1 MSVLRLWPVVLL
13 LGSCSLL
20 TEFDPAELSRAA
32 EDCGNGV
39 DDNADGQ
46 LDCADDQCW
55 PTQACLGA
63 APLVRDPRCPRRERL
78 GFDAR
83 LDDRDEVSSV
93 WLLEGSS
100 ANVGTG
106 VALGREAGRQGSMTS
121 RRALPFGAGQRV
133 RVELDAELD
142 GRLARAEVTQLDLG
156 FGVAPATS
164 PLSAVRVDWRTF
176 ADRQVVSLT
185 CSVVGGTAAQSTPLR
200 RDDPGAALRL
210 VVETEGD
217 ELLVRVGTSTTVAC
231 RASGLARTPDAPVY
245 VAVVGR
251 HEHAYAPSVR
261 VTRAAVSTAP
271 RAPECD
277 GIREPLFAPGE
288 CVSSVID
295 GLRLAD
301 DADARPHVV
310 ATPGGWSVVAP
321 AFLVDSAVRV
331 LRVFDTADGH
341 TALSPRP
348 TPPTM
353 SWATRAILARD
364 DGTWQAYAV
373 CEDCGLDLAVSTL
386 SAGGQRELDRR
397 SVSLDG
403 SRPPASFPGAVVEY
417 GGVVLAYWREPTL
430 DGRGQVRVARSE
442 DGAAFR
448 VERTL
453 VVGPSAWSAVDV
465 GHTMAVARV
474 ADGLV
479 LAYSGEDERGVLRVG
494 LALSQDGVVFREH
507 EANPVMVG
515 EDVGLDD
522 GGARP
527 LALALTDGPRPVLR
541 IWYLGEGF
549 GAAVPCVAGR
559 SLEQARRLALAE
571 LRP

>member
-1 MSVLRLWPVVLL
+1 MTIRRVWPAVMLL
-13 LGSCSLL
+13 ASCSLL
-20 TEFDPAELSRAA
+20 ADFDPAELSRAA

-63 APLVRDPRCPRRERL
+63 APLGRDPRCPRRERL

-83 LDDRDEVSSV
+83 LDDREQASSV

-100 ANVGTG
+100 AIVGAG
-106 VALGREAGRQGSMTS
+106 VALGREAQRPGSMTS
-121 RRALPFGAGQRV
+121 RRAIPFGAGQRV

-142 GRLARAEVTQLDLG
+142 GRLARTEVTQLDLG
-156 FGVAPATS
+156 FGVAPATA

-176 ADRQVVSLT
+176 ADRQIVSLT
-185 CSVVGGTAAQSTPLR
+185 CSVVGGTAAQSAPLR
-200 RDDPGAALRL
+200 RDDPSAGLRL

-217 ELLVRVGTSTTVAC
+217 ELLVRVGTSTTVVC
-231 RASGLARTPDAPVY
+231 RAAGLARAPDAPAY

-288 CVSSVID
+288 CSSPVLD

-301 DADARPHVV
+301 DTDARPHVV
-310 ATPGGWSVVAP
+310 PTATGWRVITP
-321 AFLVDSAVRV
+321 AFELRTEARVVRA
-331 LRVFDTADGH
+331 FDTADGH
-341 TALSPRP
+341 TALSLS
-348 TPPTM
+348 TMPPAVA
-353 SWATRAILARD
+353 WATRAILVRG
-364 DGTWQAYAV
+364 DGRWRAYAV
-373 CEDCGLDLAVSTL
+373 CEGCGLDLAVSEL
-386 SAGGQRELDRR
+386 SADGQRELSRQ
-397 SVSLDG
+397 SVTLDG
-403 SRPPASFPGAVVEY
+403 TTPPASFPGAVVEY
-417 GGVVLAYWREPTL
+417 GDAVLAYWREPTV
-430 DGRGQVRVARSE
+430 DGRGQVRVARAA
-442 DGAAFR
+442 DGATFR
-448 VERTL
+448 AEPSQ

-465 GHTMAVARV
+465 GHTLSIARV

-479 LAYSGEDERGVLRVG
+479 LAYAGEDERGVLRVG
-494 LALSQDGVVFREH
+494 LALSRDGVMFREH
-507 EANPVMVG
+507 DANPILVG
-515 EDVGLDD
+515 EELGLDD
-522 GGARP
+522 AGARP
-527 LALALTDGPRPVLR
+527 LAVALTAGPRPVLR

-549 GAAVPCVAGR
+549 AAPVPCVAGR
-559 SLEQARRLALAE
+559 ALEQARRLALAE

>member
-1 MSVLRLWPVVLL
+1 MSAARLWPLAL
-13 LGSCSLL
+13 ALASCSLL
-20 TEFDPAELSRAA
+20 TEFAPAELARAV
-32 EDCGNGV
+32 EDCSNGL

-55 PTQACLGA
+55 PTQACLGS

-83 LDDRDEVSSV
+83 LDDPEETSSV
-93 WLLEGSS
+93 WLIEGSS
-100 ANVGTG
+100 AIVDTG
-106 VALGREAGRQGSMTS
+106 VALGREAARQGSMTS
-121 RRALPFGAGQRV
+121 RRAIPFGAGQRV

-142 GRLARAEVTQLDLG
+142 DRLARTEVTQLDLG
-156 FGVAPATS
+156 FGVAPATA

-185 CSVVGGTAAQSTPLR
+185 CSVVGGTAAQSAPLR
-200 RDDPGAALRL
+200 RDDPGAGLRL
-210 VVETEGD
+210 VVETDAD

-231 RASGLARTPDAPVY
+231 RASGLARTPDAPAY

-271 RAPECD
+271 RAPQCD

-288 CVSSVID
+288 CAGPVLD

-301 DADARPHVV
+301 DEDARPHVV
-310 ATPGGWSVVAP
+310 ATAAGWQVVAP
-321 AFLVDSAVRV
+321 AFELSTEARVVRA
-331 LRVFDTADGH
+331 FDTADGH
-341 TALSPRP
+341 TALRP
-348 TPPTM
+348 SATPPALT
-353 SWATRAILARD
+353 WATRAILVRD
-364 DGTWQAYAV
+364 DGTWRAYAV
-373 CEDCGLDLAVSTL
+373 CEGCGLDLAVSEL
-386 SAGGQRELDRR
+386 SADGQRELGRR
-397 SVSLDG
+397 RVTLDG
-403 SRPPASFPGAVVEY
+403 ATPPASFPSATIEY
-417 GGVVLAYWREPTL
+417 GSEVLAYWREPTL
-430 DGRGQVRVARSE
+430 DGRGQVRVARAA
-442 DGAAFR
+442 DGATFR
-448 VERTL
+448 AEPTQ
-453 VVGPSAWSAVDV
+453 VVGPAAWSAVDV
-465 GHTMAVARV
+465 GHTLSIARV
-474 ADGLV
+474 ADGLL

-527 LALALTDGPRPVLR
+527 LALALTEGPRPVLR

-549 GAAVPCVAGR
+549 GPAVPCVAGR
-559 SLEQARRLALAE
+559 ALEQARRLALAE
-571 LRP
+571 IRP